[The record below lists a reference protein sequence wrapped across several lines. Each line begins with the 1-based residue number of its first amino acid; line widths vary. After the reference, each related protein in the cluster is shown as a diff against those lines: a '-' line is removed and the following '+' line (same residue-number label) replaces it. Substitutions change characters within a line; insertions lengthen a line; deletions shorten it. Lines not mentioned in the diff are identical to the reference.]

1 MRRVNE
7 PGSYVIVVAVVS
19 LYFWARFEKITLIS
33 MELFGVS
40 GSCHAEICGTE
51 IIRLS
56 IVQVDTVMKKLK
68 LKLCV

>member
-1 MRRVNE
+1 
-7 PGSYVIVVAVVS
+7 
-19 LYFWARFEKITLIS
+19 

-68 LKLCV
+68 LKLCVWLNFWEYFEIKIKLI